1 MDNSTCGDVT
11 QRQVVAGLDICLC
24 TCLNNISL
32 PHTLRGNDIALLA
45 ICIMQ
50 ERDAGRPVRI
60 IFDLSNF
67 CWYAIFI
74 PPLEINK
81 AVLALVRP
89 PVLLSLR
96 SRDFSGVERVISE
109 KSDTEALRRPGVVGL
124 Y

>member
-32 PHTLRGNDIALLA
+32 PYTLRGNDIALLA

-81 AVLALVRP
+81 EVLALVSAATVAACHTAVTVTTAGLAEFTQQR
-89 PVLLSLR
+89 LLR
-96 SRDFSGVERVISE
+96 GGTRD
-109 KSDTEALRRPGVVGL
+109 L
-124 Y
+124 